1 MNKNIV
7 TSSFSVILLLL
18 GFGQQ
23 VMAATAVCTGPVTQ
37 IAYQVPDGLY
47 VKIGTGAIIK
57 ACSYD
62 VSQSSVTPAGCR
74 AMTAMAISAK
84 LLGTNATLYVDNAPT
99 TNCADIPNWHVSD
112 TRYFSN

>member
-1 MNKNIV
+1 MNKDFVAI
-7 TSSFSVILLLL
+7 SFSTILLLF
-18 GFGQQ
+18 GFSQQ
-23 VMAATAVCTGPVTQ
+23 VAAATAVCIGPVTQ

-47 VKIGTGAIIK
+47 IKIGTGSIIK
-57 ACSYD
+57 VCSYD

-84 LLGTNATLYVDNAPT
+84 LLGTDATLYVDNAPT
-99 TNCADIPNWHVSD
+99 TNCVDIPNWHVSN